1 LSHYAQK
8 VGTVATYQIIGATDA
23 FASGPCAPNIDVTV
37 RNTTSTINSTI
48 CGSLVGSTITFPV
61 QLPSDKC
68 GTAAVSYSTHTVPFN
83 ANNDIINDGMKNGN
97 GATLGGIAPADAN
110 GNVIVPI

>member
-48 CGSLVGSTITFPV
+48 CGSLVGSTITFSV

-68 GTAAVSYSTHTVPFN
+68 DTDAVSYSTHHVPFN
-83 ANNDIINDGMKNGN
+83 PNNDIFLAGVKNGV
-97 GATLGGIAPADAN
+97 APTLVGIAPADAS
-110 GNVIVPI
+110 GKV